1 MQVDAFMAAIRT
13 LLLDPEKA
21 RRMGAQG
28 CHWISE
34 HRSYDRL
41 ADQVATTY
49 RRIAINDPSVISQ

>member
-1 MQVDAFMAAIRT
+1 MAAIRT

-28 CHWISE
+28 SQWISE

-49 RRIAINDPSVISQ
+49 RRIAINDPSVISR